1 MIVKVFKRLQSP
13 GDRRKTIIPDSKD
26 IVEKIQIHSLIDTVS
41 IDRSADSVFEK
52 TLVFFEFSIPQL
64 LAIID
69 RK

>member
-1 MIVKVFKRLQSP
+1 MIGMVFTRLQSL
-13 GDRRKTIIPDSKD
+13 GDRRKTTIPDPTY
-26 IVEKIQIHSLIDTVS
+26 IGEKIQIHSLIDS
-41 IDRSADSVFEK
+41 GNIDRSADSVFEK